1 MSKEIWNLG
10 RVCGFSA
17 YELYLRYIALE
28 APGVTPAT
36 EKEWLSSMLT
46 MGNSMLLRIGT
57 DSVSGVH
64 YRDIALPANSKICA
78 ANTIFASYFA
88 GSGATSSDSADYTGF
103 ATRVTDYGPLIYN
116 TSESHPSGSTV
127 PPTSTNVGDLTE
139 DMKAQI
145 PEYLKIIDGIVIQP
159 GTWSESAL
167 KPPYCDFKPDLT
179 EVPTI
184 RISFSDRVNT
194 PFFILLT
201 GFSNKFVVQGVSGT
215 DTATGSQSPDDGDFL
230 GPWVFP
236 WASKILFSVPPAFMD
251 FAASGGY
258 TRKLPSTETT
268 VAVENA
274 SIIDMAAANPSTYYV
289 YYYNNPDP
297 SVTCEITAIA
307 YTNTSGS
314 VIATYQQ
321 NSAVAPS
328 IYGMRIDSGVA
339 AGYKFYPLDV
349 AAPGTVK
356 IFEGDMAI
364 ISAEAVNEYLPHNIG
379 MFRDTDLVIYEIDNR
394 MAVGTEGRYIPVSE
408 DRTENL
414 AALYM
419 YNTRYL
425 WFYAD
430 YQVPT
435 QFSLE
440 DIKHLNGIK
449 AISGYVSAAFI
460 SKFCVD
466 YDTAIAA
473 CAVNHIC
480 DGYQIQKGYIDQI
493 VAKYGAAIARSDFG
507 YFFQMNQ
514 PYMNAQPGQ
523 EGMFIPVHLRT
534 RRICV
539 GLSGAKIINISHGF
553 NFSDHTVS
561 VTSGNTGVTL
571 NRASTDLMG
580 SYWDHA
586 DGKVETDQTGVYVFE
601 DHPILNE
608 VVTEYEAYWKPQAC
622 VPKSPVSP
630 VNYNDQFVQ
639 WFSELLLTDIYST
652 TELEAIGVHSDY
664 FNLSFQKFLE
674 YAGTLRDMSLPIS
687 SVTADTTPYE
697 ENLFIF
703 TKTAIAQIAD
713 VNFEWGSD
721 SFTAQLLARAL
732 MSKLDFYRMS
742 EVKFYTFTGTAN
754 PVTIQ
759 SDETDVY
766 TDTAFRTWAAVGYSG
781 NHQTKSISLVDDI
794 GSPLPTGGTGGNI
807 DTDRIRWNDLLDGL
821 NQNKAID
828 ILGEAL
834 RTIRNSGDNYIQL
847 ANIRLYISATEPTG
861 TIPDGS
867 IGIVWGAGVYKHSSG
882 AWAALA

>member
-17 YELYLRYIALE
+17 YELYLRYIAVE
-28 APGVTPAT
+28 APDVTPAT

-46 MGNSMLLRIGT
+46 MGNSMLLHIGT

-116 TSESHPSGSTV
+116 TSESHPSGSTI
-127 PPTSTNVGDLTE
+127 PPTETNVGDLTE

-184 RISFSDRVNT
+184 RISFSDRVNA

-215 DTATGSQSPDDGDFL
+215 DTATGSQSPGDGDFL

-236 WASKILFSVPPAFMD
+236 WASKILFSVPPAFMS

-328 IYGMRIDSGVA
+328 LYGMRVNSGVA
-339 AGYKFYPLDV
+339 TGYKFYPLDV

-356 IFEGDMAI
+356 IFEGDMAA
-364 ISAEAVNEYLPHNIG
+364 ISAEAVNDYLPHNLG
-379 MFRDTDLVIYEIDNR
+379 MYRDSDLVIYEIDNKVT
-394 MAVGTEGRYIPVSE
+394 AGTDGRHIPVSD

-435 QFSLE
+435 QSSLE
-440 DIKHLNGIK
+440 NIKHMNGIR
-449 AISGYVSAAFI
+449 AISGYVSPAFI
-460 SKFCVD
+460 NTYCVD
-466 YDTAIAA
+466 YDTAVAA
-473 CAVNHIC
+473 CEENHIC
-480 DGYQIQKGYIDQI
+480 DSSFVQKEYINQI
-493 VAKYGAAIARSDFG
+493 VDKYGVNTARSDFG
-507 YFFQMNQ
+507 YFFQMNH
-514 PYMNAQPGQ
+514 PLMDSQPGQ
-523 EGMFIPVHLRT
+523 EGMFIPVNLRT
-534 RRICV
+534 HRLCV
-539 GLSGAKIINISHGF
+539 GFNAARQINISHGF
-553 NFSDHTVS
+553 NFSDHSIS
-561 VTSGNTGVTL
+561 VTSGSTGVTVGQ
-571 NRASTDLMG
+571 ASTDLMG
-580 SYWDHA
+580 SYWNHS
-586 DGKVETDQTGVYVFE
+586 DGKVETDQPGVYVFE

-608 VVTEYEAYWKPQAC
+608 VITEYEAYWKAQAC
-622 VPKSPVSP
+622 VPKPPVSP
-630 VNYNDQFVQ
+630 VDYNDQFVQ
-639 WFSELLLTDIYST
+639 WFSEMPLTDIYST
-652 TELEAIGVHSDY
+652 TELEALGVHSDY
-664 FNLSFQKFLE
+664 YNLSFQKFLE

-687 SVTADTTPYE
+687 SVASDTTPTQ

-703 TKTAIAQIAD
+703 TKTAITQIANASF
-713 VNFEWGSD
+713 VWES
-721 SFTAQLLARAL
+721 STFTAQLLARAL
-732 MSKLDFYRMS
+732 MSKLDFYRMA
-742 EVKFYTFTGTAN
+742 EVKFYTFTGTTN

-759 SDETDVY
+759 SDVTDTY
-766 TDTAFRTWAAVGYSG
+766 TDTAFHIWAATGYSG
-781 NHQTKSISLVDDI
+781 NHQTKSVSLVDDI

-807 DTDRIRWNDLLDGL
+807 DADRIRWSDLLDSL
-821 NQNKAID
+821 SQNKSID
-828 ILGEAL
+828 ILGDVL
-834 RTIRNSGDNYIQL
+834 RTIKGSGNNYIQL
-847 ANIRLYISATEPTG
+847 ANIRLYVSATEPTG
-861 TIPDGS
+861 AIPDGS
-867 IGIVWGAGVYKHSSG
+867 IGIGWGAGIYAYSSG
-882 AWAALA
+882 VWSALT

>member
-17 YELYLRYIALE
+17 YELYLRYIAIE
-28 APGVTPAT
+28 APGVAPAT

-57 DSVSGVH
+57 DNVSGVH
-64 YRDIALPANSKICA
+64 YRDIPLPADSKICA

-116 TSESHPSGSTV
+116 TSESHPSGSTI
-127 PPTSTNVGDLTE
+127 PPTETDVGDLTE

-328 IYGMRIDSGVA
+328 LYGMRVDSGVA

-356 IFEGDMAI
+356 IFEGDMAT
-364 ISAEAVNEYLPHNIG
+364 ISAEAVNDYLPHNVG
-379 MFRDTDLVIYEIDNR
+379 MYRDTDLVIYEIDNKIT
-394 MAVGTEGRYIPVSE
+394 AGTDGRHIPVSD

-435 QFSLE
+435 QSSLE
-440 DIKHLNGIK
+440 NIKHMNGIR
-449 AISGYVSAAFI
+449 AISGYVSPAFI
-460 SKFCVD
+460 NTYCVD
-466 YDTAIAA
+466 YDTAVAA
-473 CAVNHIC
+473 CAENHIC
-480 DGYQIQKGYIDQI
+480 DSSFVQKEYINQI
-493 VAKYGAAIARSDFG
+493 VDKYGVNTARSDFG
-507 YFFQMNQ
+507 YFFQMNH
-514 PYMNAQPGQ
+514 PSLDSQPGQ
-523 EGMFIPVHLRT
+523 EGMFVPVNLRT
-534 RRICV
+534 HRLCV
-539 GLSGAKIINISHGF
+539 GFNAARQINISHGF
-553 NFSDHTVS
+553 NFSDHSIS
-561 VTSGNTGVTL
+561 VTSGSTGVMVG
-571 NRASTDLMG
+571 RASTDLMG
-580 SYWDHA
+580 SYWNHS
-586 DGKVETDQTGVYVFE
+586 DGKVETDQPGVYVFE

-608 VVTEYEAYWKPQAC
+608 VITEYEAYWKAQAC
-622 VPKSPVSP
+622 VPKPPVSP
-630 VNYNDQFVQ
+630 VDYNDQFVQ
-639 WFSELLLTDIYST
+639 WFSEMPLTDIYSA
-652 TELEAIGVHSDY
+652 TELEALGVHSDY
-664 FNLSFQKFLE
+664 YNLSFQKFLE

-687 SVTADTTPYE
+687 SVTSDTAPTQ

-703 TKTAIAQIAD
+703 TKTAITQIAD
-713 VNFEWGSD
+713 VNFVWGSNT
-721 SFTAQLLARAL
+721 FTAQLLARAL
-732 MSKLDFYRMS
+732 MSKLDFYRMA
-742 EVKFYTFTGTAN
+742 EVKFYTFTGTIN

-759 SDETDVY
+759 NDVTDTY
-766 TDTAFRTWAAVGYSG
+766 TDTAFHIWAATGYSG
-781 NHQTKSISLVDDI
+781 NHQTKSVSLVDDI

-807 DTDRIRWNDLLDGL
+807 DADRIRWNDLLDSL
-821 NQNKAID
+821 NQNKSID
-828 ILGEAL
+828 ILGEVL
-834 RTIRNSGDNYIQL
+834 RTIKGSGNNYIQL
-847 ANIRLYISATEPTG
+847 VNIRLYISATEPTG

-867 IGIVWGAGVYKHSSG
+867 IGIGWGAGIYAYSSG
-882 AWAALA
+882 AWSVLT